1 MLIYLVRHAHAL
13 AGEDDAARP
22 LSPKGK
28 RQIRIMTRF
37 LQESG
42 RLKTSEFWHSPLVR
56 AKDTAYRLAEG
67 LHCKASLTEKSGME
81 PASDPT
87 ELVKR
92 LAKQRRPVAIVGH
105 EPHLSTLATLL
116 LLGRAEQ
123 PFLVLKKCSITALER
138 KAGRWRLRWQIS
150 PKDVSRSLAGKD

>member
-1 MLIYLVRHAHAL
+1 MLIYLIRHAHAL

-37 LQESG
+37 LRKSG
-42 RLKTSEFWHSPLVR
+42 RLKAREVWHSPLER
-56 AKDTAYRLAEG
+56 AKDTAERLANG
-67 LHCKASLTEKSGME
+67 LHGDASLTEKSGME

-87 ELVKR
+87 NLAKR

-138 KAGRWRLRWQIS
+138 KAGRWRLRWQVS